1 MQCDIYSILL
11 FLLNYKEK
19 NNYLCN
25 FYKDFFFIINNFLAF
40 GKLPV

>member
-25 FYKDFFFIINNFLAF
+25 FYKDFFIIINNFLTF